1 MKKSIIKLSD
11 MLSDNPGETEI
22 FYKTKGE
29 ITR

>member
-1 MKKSIIKLSD
+1 MEKSTIILND
-11 MLSDNPGETEI
+11 TLSDNPCEIEI